1 MFKNLNFNKY
11 EEVKKEAFKNEG
23 EDSDHQD
30 MTIEHEIDVVTV
42 HAKSKGISNDQKFD
56 WREIPKEEY

>member
-23 EDSDHQD
+23 EDSDDQD

-42 HAKSKGISNDQKFD
+42 HAKS
-56 WREIPKEEY
+56 